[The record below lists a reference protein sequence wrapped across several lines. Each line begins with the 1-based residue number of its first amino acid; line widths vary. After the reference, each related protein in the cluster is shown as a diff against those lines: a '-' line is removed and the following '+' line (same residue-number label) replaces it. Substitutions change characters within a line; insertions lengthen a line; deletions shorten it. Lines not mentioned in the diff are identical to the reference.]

1 MHLPLLL
8 TSLAPVPP
16 TVAANAQ
23 WPIFPPDLQHNRH
36 FAFSKHLHIH
46 LHYIATLKMEAARSC
61 ETQEQVFTARYK
73 VCRDGSVGIAT
84 RYGWMAQGSNPGGGE
99 ISRTS
104 SDRPWGPPRGTGS
117 LSRG

>member
-16 TVAANAQ
+16 SVAANGQ

-36 FAFSKHLHIH
+36 IAFSNHLQHPPA
-46 LHYIATLKMEAARSC
+46 LNSTLKMEAARSC

-73 VCRDGSVGIAT
+73 VCRDSSVGIAT
-84 RYGWMAQGSNPGGGE
+84 RYGWMAQGSNPGGGD

-104 SDRPWGPPRGTGS
+104 SGRPWGPPRGTGS